1 MVVLLMSTGIVIN
14 FPFVLRPA
22 RRTKW
27 LAETK
32 AAGRTPSRRST
43 KNNSYNPYRDDPFIW
58 SFAMSHSLRDG
69 KTRGLLDGLTDWAI
83 GDLSRRLLKANSRWY
98 MHPLHVP
105 VVLLSVF
112 FDHAAWEVN
121 RCLLEAER
129 FEFLSR
135 DAGIG
140 SLQRFDTI
148 TTELQ
153 YIRRNMDFLQS
164 LTKFMLETLDFLE
177 KKIFE
182 REGDGPRD
190 RYVEDDYRRYVY
202 ETNPHME
209 EKLNNTLH
217 LIENNLATV
226 GYMQARTRD
235 ALDFVSPRPPAPPL
249 QPKPPTLFLSPTHP
263 FTQIK
268 GKIALRDNDSNRE
281 DADSNK
287 TMSFLQMV
295 FLPATFVA
303 AIVSMNFFD
312 LTTSPP
318 KVSSYIWIFWLV
330 AITLTGVVLAVY
342 FYWKWRVK
350 MKIKEEEREL
360 RRKERMVDWEGATA
374 VEQSGG
380 YDSSGGDGGG
390 KRRRKKKRRRR
401 SGNYDSEEDG
411 GKRRKEKPELG
422 L

>member
-1 MVVLLMSTGIVIN
+1 MPLMSTGIVIN

-121 RCLLEAER
+121 RCLLEVER

-153 YIRRNMDFLQS
+153 YIRRSMDFLQS
-164 LTKFMLETLDFLE
+164 LTKFMLETMDFLE

-235 ALDFVSPRPPAPPL
+235 ALDFVNSLFSFPL
-249 QPKPPTLFLSPTHP
+249 SPPT
-263 FTQIK
+263 
-268 GKIALRDNDSNRE
+268 
-281 DADSNK
+281 
-287 TMSFLQMV
+287 
-295 FLPATFVA
+295 
-303 AIVSMNFFD
+303 
-312 LTTSPP
+312 
-318 KVSSYIWIFWLV
+318 
-330 AITLTGVVLAVY
+330 
-342 FYWKWRVK
+342 
-350 MKIKEEEREL
+350 
-360 RRKERMVDWEGATA
+360 
-374 VEQSGG
+374 
-380 YDSSGGDGGG
+380 
-390 KRRRKKKRRRR
+390 KR
-401 SGNYDSEEDG
+401 S
-411 GKRRKEKPELG
+411 L
-422 L
+422 